1 METSEKKKTTRGRQ
15 RIEIKKIQKRSQLQV
30 TFSKRKAGLF
40 KKAGELS
47 VLCGVDVAVIAVSP
61 AGNVFSFGSPSADA
75 VVNRFP
81 GGDSG
86 KDVGHG
92 GQWKERYGEVE
103 REREKAAGGGGFW
116 WDRPVGEL
124 GLGELERYMAAL
136 EELKCKVRRRADEL
150 AVAAVAVE
158 MEMQNDLPENFL
170 DSGSGTG
177 SVMVHP
183 FCDFEENYF
192 DFGCNY

>member
-61 AGNVFSFGSPSADA
+61 AGKVFAFSSPSADS
-75 VVNRFP
+75 VVNRFL
-81 GGDSG
+81 GRNSG
-86 KDVGHG
+86 KDVALG
-92 GQWKERYGEVE
+92 GQWKERYAKVE
-103 REREKAAGGGGFW
+103 RKREKAAGGGGFW
-116 WDRPVGEL
+116 WDRPVEEL

-136 EELKCKVRRRADEL
+136 EELKCKVMRRADEL
-150 AVAAVAVE
+150 AVAAVAVA
-158 MEMQNDLPENFL
+158 
-170 DSGSGTG
+170 
-177 SVMVHP
+177 V
-183 FCDFEENYF
+183 
-192 DFGCNY
+192 

>member
-61 AGNVFSFGSPSADA
+61 AGKVFAFGCPSADA
-75 VVNRFP
+75 VVNRFL
-81 GGDSG
+81 GRNSG
-86 KDVGHG
+86 KDVGLG
-92 GQWKERYGEVE
+92 GQWKERYAEVE

-116 WDRPVGEL
+116 WDRPVEEL

-136 EELKCKVRRRADEL
+136 EELKCKVMRRADEL
-150 AVAAVAVE
+150 PVAVE
-158 MEMQNDLPENFL
+158 MKTDLLENFL
-170 DSGSGTG
+170 DSGSGTVG
-177 SVMVHP
+177 AMVDP
-183 FCDFEENYF
+183 FCGFGENYF

>member
-1 METSEKKKTTRGRQ
+1 METSEKKKNTRGRQ

-47 VLCGVDVAVIAVSP
+47 VLCGVDVAVIACRKS
-61 AGNVFSFGSPSADA
+61 
-75 VVNRFP
+75 
-81 GGDSG
+81 
-86 KDVGHG
+86 
-92 GQWKERYGEVE
+92 WKETYAKVE

-116 WDRPVGEL
+116 WDRPVEEL

-136 EELKCKVRRRADEL
+136 EELKCKVMRRADEL

-158 MEMQNDLPENFL
+158 NDLPENFL

-177 SVMVHP
+177 GMDMFQRVRARV
-183 FCDFEENYF
+183 
-192 DFGCNY
+192 GA